1 LLTQD
6 GGWHNAQSQR
16 VILEF
21 ILAGAELSSSLTPWR
36 CPAFVGQEAIRTE
49 STDGINRRIRKNMLT
64 AMRQTLCRFATC
76 LLVAGLLTLTAS
88 AQLTST
94 PSSLSY
100 GSVYLGTQSTAK
112 SVTIKNTGTA
122 SVTINSISSS
132 CPQYKLASGTTP
144 FTLAAGKTTSYSMVL
159 VPDVA
164 QAFNCNETLAASGA
178 SNLVIPLTGTGL
190 KSGANVTLSTTSL
203 SFPNQKQ
210 GTSSAN
216 QSIIL
221 TNTGNVSVKINTISV
236 TPGPFSGSGITV
248 PFTLNAGA
256 TATLTVSYAPQFVQ
270 SDLGAIVFTFNQLAN
285 QVVDLSG
292 NGIAPTAMV
301 ITNSPNLPQATVSG
315 AYQVNLIA
323 AKGTAPFTYS
333 LKTGSVLPTGLTL
346 SSPGVISGTID
357 PTVLPG
363 KYTFTVSLQDSKS
376 HNASRALTIGV
387 SAATGSNCANI
398 SFNVPGTS
406 TPMTA
411 INDLGTGT
419 YVTEEGGLY
428 PSGSNVRPAS
438 HDADG
443 VTFAQAI
450 QPLDANGN
458 PSPTGKYV
466 MLALGEST
474 ALDEFG
480 SGFLPIALHD
490 PAVNAN
496 LVFVDGAQG
505 GATPN
510 LLASLTSPYWNT
522 INNNY
527 LPDQGVT
534 AKQVVAV
541 WIEDS
546 NGVASGTFPS
556 DMTNMQA
563 NYETDMNNLHTLFP
577 NLTLVYFSSRIY
589 AGYSNGVAKINPEP
603 YAYESGF
610 AVKNAIGDQING
622 ASNLNY
628 NPAIGAVKAPWMS
641 WGPYYWGD
649 GLLARKDGLVWTC
662 QDLQKDGTHPSSAGE
677 LKVAGQILNFFKT
690 DDTTKLWF
698 LKP

>member
-1 LLTQD
+1 
-6 GGWHNAQSQR
+6 
-16 VILEF
+16 
-21 ILAGAELSSSLTPWR
+21 
-36 CPAFVGQEAIRTE
+36 
-49 STDGINRRIRKNMLT
+49 MLT
-64 AMRQTLCRFATC
+64 AMRRTLCCFANC
-76 LLVAGLLTLTAS
+76 LRVAGLLTLSAS

-100 GSVYLGTQSTAK
+100 GNVYLGTQSTAK
-112 SVTIKNTGTA
+112 SITIKNTGTA

-132 CPQYKLASGTTP
+132 CPEYKLSSGTTP
-144 FTLAAGKTTSYSMVL
+144 ITLAAGKTTSYSIVL

-164 QAFNCNETLAASGA
+164 QAFNCNETLAATGA
-178 SNLVIPLTGTGL
+178 SNLVVPLTGTGL
-190 KSGANVTLSTTSL
+190 KSGAIVTVSSTSL

-210 GTSSAN
+210 GSTSAA
-216 QSIIL
+216 QTL
-221 TNTGNVSVKINTISV
+221 TISNTGTVAVKLQTVNVAPGTFSATGVTLPDTINPGTSATLSV
-236 TPGPFSGSGITV
+236 T
-248 PFTLNAGA
+248 
-256 TATLTVSYAPQFVQ
+256 YAPQFVT
-270 SDLGAIVFTFNQLAN
+270 SETGVIGLGFNQVAP
-285 QVVDLSG
+285 VTIDLSG
-292 NGIAPTAMV
+292 NGIAPTSLV
-301 ITNSPNLPQATVSG
+301 ITNTPNLPQATVNG
-315 AYQVNLIA
+315 AYQVNLLA
-323 AKGTAPFTYS
+323 ADGTSPYTFS
-333 LKTGSVLPTGLTL
+333 LKTGSTLPTDLTL
-346 SSPGVISGTID
+346 STAGVISGTIAS
-357 PTVLPG
+357 TVTTG
-363 KYTFTVSLQDSKS
+363 KYTFTVNVTDAKS

-398 SFNVPGTS
+398 SFDVPGTT

-411 INDLGTGT
+411 INDLATGT
-419 YVTEEGGLY
+419 YVGEEGGLY

-438 HDADG
+438 HDSEG
-443 VTFAQAI
+443 VTFAKAI
-450 QPLDANGN
+450 QPLDSNGN

-480 SGFLPIALHD
+480 GMFLPLAQHD
-490 PAVNAN
+490 PEVNSN

-510 LLASLTSPYWNT
+510 LLASLSSPYWNT
-522 INNNY
+522 IQNNY

-546 NGVASGTFPS
+546 NGIASGTFPS

-577 NLTLVYFSSRIY
+577 NLVLVYFSSRIY

-603 YAYESGF
+603 YAYEAGF
-610 AVKNAIGDQING
+610 AVKNAIADQING
-622 ASNLNY
+622 NANLNY
-628 NPAIGAVKAPWMS
+628 NSLIGPVMAPWMS
-641 WGPYYWGD
+641 WGPYYWGN
-649 GLLARKDGLVWTC
+649 GLLARKDGLYWTC
-662 QDLQKDGTHPSSAGE
+662 QDLQKDGTHPSNAGE

-690 DDTTKLWF
+690 DDTTTPWF